1 MVGVRAGGI
10 ATAVSPLF
18 STIILSDSAQPI
30 INEPHD
36 ASFICQMFICSAPRF
51 AFVVRCSALVA
62 TGEAPFLKDRLLAY
76 PQPQN
81 CLRWTAQYPRAQYL
95 EIDRYGRFAQIMW
108 KIPQPRLCRRV
119 CNAARAVVLLQSA
132 CRPNGMVTT
141 VACINTL
148 ALGR

>member
-76 PQPQN
+76 PSPKK
-81 CLRWTAQYPRAQYL
+81 LPSLDRAILPRAIFGNRSVWPLRANYVENSSAETL
-95 EIDRYGRFAQIMW
+95 L
-108 KIPQPRLCRRV
+108 PLRV
-119 CNAARAVVLLQSA
+119 A
-132 CRPNGMVTT
+132 
-141 VACINTL
+141 
-148 ALGR
+148 

>member
-18 STIILSDSAQPI
+18 STIILSDSTQPI

-62 TGEAPFLKDRLLAY
+62 TGEAPFLKDRLLI
-76 PQPQN
+76 
-81 CLRWTAQYPRAQYL
+81 L
-95 EIDRYGRFAQIMW
+95 G
-108 KIPQPRLCRRV
+108 
-119 CNAARAVVLLQSA
+119 ARAEWDSSLLGLRSNTGTSSDQAAVNSELSDKGFGDRLHRFK
-132 CRPNGMVTT
+132 CPQRPQIVPAPANSSPSSRKTYI
-141 VACINTL
+141 CHDLPRI
-148 ALGR
+148 